1 MEKRWNRKM
10 LYWILILICLILI
23 FFCWRTFNTETGKRH
38 WIFTPQWIQHFRKWL
53 DVSGWTKLVYKISYD
68 KYEEVY
74 QWAELD
80 AIKKTIESIVLKNI
94 DNRVSSLWVSDY
106 KAYAEIMDWSHY
118 IVVEI
123 WWIADLD
130 QAKEII
136 WKTVELEFRL
146 PNTIEVTPDVVKE
159 RSNFAIALR
168 DEIMSTNWEME
179 KLASNRGSE
188 WIIYSHYTWISAWD
202 MPDIVRN
209 NVSLLDTEIGKI
221 SPIKEWIYYT
231 LSYQDLSWLD
241 QEEIYSW
248 FTFIRINDKQEV
260 SIENAT
266 TNDILNV
273 IAEMWKEYEDN
284 IVKESS
290 QKAWEYWF
298 KDGNLVYNIWAVTES
313 DLELSDVRIV
323 QVETET
329 AWLWADEDTL
339 NEINE
344 NNNTKIQTVENQIV
358 NSTEFDDYAT
368 LMSDNWAKNDDIKE
382 IIPDF
387 DETKVWEVQILTSL
401 STTYVVY
408 IKDSKA
414 KWENLYDELVVYNVD
429 EDEFEK
435 ALASKMVYDI
445 EFVFVRD
452 HIERVTAKTSKWDIL
467 NWAYFKFATVWQWQ
481 LWEPVVT
488 INFDDKGKEV
498 FCDITAENIWT
509 QMAIFVWWEMLTSP
523 VIQAKICAWTA
534 QIDWNFTNESAKEL
548 VDNLNNW
555 AMPASLVLMQE
566 DKISPTLW
574 DKALEWALLA
584 ALIGTLAIFAYIWL
598 KYGRKKWIVTLCVL
612 LSFIA
617 VLAWI
622 MKLIDYALS
631 LSGIAAVILSIWMA
645 VDSNILIY
653 ERMKEEKENW
663 RSDASAIDV
672 AYDRSWPAIRDW
684 NISTWLIALLLF
696 SLWSNMFKWF
706 GAMLCITTIMTLLLN
721 VPLTKI
727 LLKLFY
733 KNWK

>member
-1 MEKRWNRKM
+1 M
-10 LYWILILICLILI
+10 LYGILILVCLILI
-23 FFCWRTFNTETGKRH
+23 FFLWRTFNTETGKRH
-38 WIFTPQWIQHFRKWL
+38 WIFTTQWIQHFRKWL

-80 AIKKTIESIVLKNI
+80 AIKKTIENIVLKNI

-106 KAYAEIMDWSHY
+106 KAYAEIMDGSHY
-118 IVVEI
+118 IVVELG
-123 WWIADLD
+123 WIADLD

-146 PNTIEVTPDVVKE
+146 PNIVEITPEIIKE

-168 DEIMSTNWEME
+168 DEIMSANWEME
-179 KLASNRGSE
+179 KLASNRWSE
-188 WIIYSHYTWISAWD
+188 WVIYSHYTWVSAWD

-209 NVSLLDTEIGKI
+209 NKGLLDTEIGKI
-221 SPIKEWIYYT
+221 SPITEWVYYT
-231 LSYQDLSWLD
+231 LSYQDLSWIV
-241 QEEIYSW
+241 QQEIYSW
-248 FTFIRINDKQEV
+248 FTFVRINDKQEV

-273 IAEMWKEYEDN
+273 VTEMWNNYEEN

-290 QKAWEYWF
+290 QKVWEYWF
-298 KDGNLVYNIWAVTES
+298 KDGNLVYNAWAITES

-323 QVETET
+323 QVNTET
-329 AWLWADEDTL
+329 AWLWADEETL

-344 NNNTKIQTVENQIV
+344 NNNTKIQTIENQIID
-358 NSTEFDDYAT
+358 STEFDDYAT
-368 LMSDNWAKNDDIKE
+368 LLTDTWANNDDIKE
-382 IIPDF
+382 LISDF
-387 DETKVWEVQILTSL
+387 DETKVWEVQTITSL

-408 IKDSKA
+408 IRNSKA
-414 KWENLYDELVVYNVD
+414 KWENLYDELVVYDVN
-429 EDEFEK
+429 EEEFNN
-435 ALASKMVYDI
+435 ALASKIVYDI

-467 NWAYFKFATVWQWQ
+467 NWAYFKYATVWQWQ

-509 QMAIFVWWEMLTSP
+509 QMAIFVWWEMMTSP
-523 VIQAKICAWTA
+523 VIQAKICGWTA

-548 VDNLNNW
+548 VDNLNNG

-574 DKALEWALLA
+574 DKALQWALLA
-584 ALIGTLAIFAYIWL
+584 ALIGTLAIFLYIGF
-598 KYGRKKWIVTLCVL
+598 KYGRKKWLVTLCVL

-617 VLAWI
+617 VLAWV

-631 LSGIAAVILSIWMA
+631 LSWIAAVILSIWMA

-653 ERMKEEKENW
+653 ERMKEEKQNW
-663 RSDASAIDV
+663 RSDESAIDV

-706 GAMLCITTIMTLLLN
+706 GAMLCITTIMTLILN